1 MGLDDPLSLSLLLG
15 NALSRTTLGAAGEL
29 ERPPPPRSI
38 VIPPVN
44 TQITMADAADD
55 DLVDYDDDDVVDQTA
70 ADDKDAKKGH
80 YVGTCVEINE
90 CRVHDNS
97 SRSHVASMAW
107 SRCDSARTRRKN
119 LISHRWAS
127 TPPGSEILS

>member
-1 MGLDDPLSLSLLLG
+1 
-15 NALSRTTLGAAGEL
+15 
-29 ERPPPPRSI
+29 
-38 VIPPVN
+38 
-44 TQITMADAADD
+44 MADAADD

-90 CRVHDNS
+90 CRVHDNDAAALVPS
-97 SRSHVASMAW
+97 SGDEPASPRHRASVASMAW

-127 TPPGSEILS
+127 TPRGSEILS

>member
-1 MGLDDPLSLSLLLG
+1 
-15 NALSRTTLGAAGEL
+15 
-29 ERPPPPRSI
+29 
-38 VIPPVN
+38 
-44 TQITMADAADD
+44 MADAADD
-55 DLVDYDDDDVVDQTA
+55 DLVDYDDDDVVDTNA

-80 YVGTCVEINE
+80 YVGTCVEINQ
-90 CRVHDNS
+90 CVGHRAS
-97 SRSHVASMAW
+97 VASMAW

>member
-1 MGLDDPLSLSLLLG
+1 MSTSI
-15 NALSRTTLGAAGEL
+15 RT
-29 ERPPPPRSI
+29 PSPRTE
-38 VIPPVN
+38 VIPPRN
-44 TQITMADAADD
+44 TQIQTKMADAADD
-55 DLVDYDDDDVVDQTA
+55 DLVDYDDDDVVDTNA

-90 CRVHDNS
+90 CRVHDDS
-97 SRSHVASMAW
+97 SRSHVALMAW
-107 SRCDSARTRRKN
+107 SRCDSARTRRKS

>member
-1 MGLDDPLSLSLLLG
+1 
-15 NALSRTTLGAAGEL
+15 
-29 ERPPPPRSI
+29 
-38 VIPPVN
+38 
-44 TQITMADAADD
+44 MADAADD
-55 DLVDYDDDDVVDQTA
+55 DLVDYDDDDVVDQAA

-119 LISHRWAS
+119 LISTQVPSRLEAALAAMDTDNDGHVDIDEWCV
-127 TPPGSEILS
+127 SELYNLGCLRRGDDALR